1 MAHTFSRRDFLR
13 TGLFGLAGATMLGP
27 GVISSLAAN
36 SEPVEAVVIGSGF
49 GGAVA
54 ALRLAQAGVR
64 TLMLERGR
72 RWTVTPEQNTFATLP
87 NPDGRAAWL
96 SPTTVIGNP
105 TPIDVYTGVLE
116 RTVEDGV
123 TVFAG
128 AGVGGGSLVY
138 NGVTYQPTRE
148 LFERSFGGTVRYDE
162 MEEIYYPR
170 VRSML
175 NPSQLPAD
183 ILATDYYR
191 MTRIF
196 LEMADRAGLR
206 GRLAD
211 MNIDWNVVRGEIEG
225 SRVPSA
231 LVGEFW
237 YGNNSGCKN
246 SLDKNYLAQ
255 AEASGYLQ
263 ILPLTVV
270 TDVTEAPGHRYVVT
284 CDQID
289 ESGVPQRRLQFA
301 CNRLFLA
308 AGSMGTSKMLVKAKA
323 KGTLSKLN
331 EHVGRGWGNNG
342 DFFGMQVGLPDTNP
356 GQGGPASAIIED
368 HGNPLGPTA
377 VMCAPQFDAQ
387 GGVIN
392 TLGLSMPPAKGVFR
406 YDAAS
411 DSVKLAWPGD
421 DPAIARTVEAGA
433 RTYDTLNRANTTDDY
448 RPSTAFVAG
457 GLTAHPLGGAVL
469 GRACDRYGRVEGYKG
484 LYVVDGAL
492 IPGTSGCTNP
502 SFTIAALAERCME
515 KIVPEIVEKGE
526 RTHAATAFSRA

>member
-1 MAHTFSRRDFLR
+1 MGNSFSRRDFLR

-27 GVISSLAAN
+27 GIVSGLAAN

-96 SPTTVIGNP
+96 SPTTVLGAP
-105 TPIDVYTGVLE
+105 SPIDVYTGVLE
-116 RTVEDGV
+116 RQVEDGV
-123 TVFAG
+123 TVYAG

-148 LFERSFGGTVRYDE
+148 LFERSFGGAVRYDE
-162 MEEIYYPR
+162 MEEVFYPR

-183 ILATDYYR
+183 ILSTEYYR
-191 MTRIF
+191 MTRVF

-255 AEASGYLQ
+255 AEASGRLE
-263 ILPLTVV
+263 IMPLTVV
-270 TDVTEAPGHRYVVT
+270 TEITEAPGNRYLLT

-289 ESGVPQRRLQFA
+289 ESGATRRRLQLT

-356 GQGGPASAIIED
+356 SQGGPASAVIED
-368 HGNPLGPTA
+368 HANPLGPTA
-377 VMCAPQFDAQ
+377 VMCAPQWDAQ

-392 TLGLSMPPAKGVFR
+392 TLGLSIPPAKGVFR
-406 YDAAS
+406 YDAAT
-411 DSVKLAWPGD
+411 DSVKLNWPGD

-433 RTYDTLNRANTTDDY
+433 RTYDTLNRANTTSSQQ
-448 RPSTAFVAG
+448 PSTAFVAG

-469 GRACDRYGRVEGYKG
+469 GRACDRYGRVEGYKN
-484 LYVVDGAL
+484 LYVVDGSL
-492 IPGTSGCTNP
+492 IPGSSGCTNP

-515 KIVPEIVEKGE
+515 KIVPEVVEKGD
-526 RTHAATAFSRA
+526 RKLFALTY

>member
-13 TGLFGLAGATMLGP
+13 TGLFGLAGATMFGP
-27 GVISSLAAN
+27 GIISTLAAH
-36 SEPVEAVVIGSGF
+36 SEPVEAIVIGSGF

-54 ALRLAQAGVR
+54 ALRLAEAGVR

-96 SPTTVIGNP
+96 SSTTVLGTP

-116 RTVEDGV
+116 RTDGDGMSV
-123 TVFAG
+123 YAG

-138 NGVTYQPTRE
+138 NGVTYQPTRQ
-148 LFERSFGGTVRYDE
+148 LFERSFGRTIRYDE
-162 MEEIYYPR
+162 MEETFYPR

-196 LEMADRAGLR
+196 LEMADRAGLH

-211 MNIDWNVVRGEIEG
+211 MNVDWNVVRGEIEG
-225 SRVPSA
+225 TRVPSA

-246 SLDKNYLAQ
+246 SLDRNYLAQ

-263 ILPLTVV
+263 IMPLTVV
-270 TDVTEAPGHRYVVT
+270 TEITEAPGHRYVVT

-289 ESGVPQRRLQFA
+289 ETGTPQRSVQFT
-301 CNRLFLA
+301 CNQLFLA

-331 EHVGRGWGNNG
+331 EHVGHGWGNNG

-356 GQGGPASAIIED
+356 SKGGPASAIIED
-368 HGNPLGPTA
+368 HDNPLGPTA
-377 VMCAPQFDAQ
+377 VMCAPQWDAQ

-392 TLGLSMPPAKGVFR
+392 TLGLSIPPALGVFH
-406 YDAAS
+406 YDAAT
-411 DSVKLAWPGD
+411 DSVKLNWPGS
-421 DPAIARTVEAGA
+421 DPRIARTVEAGQQ
-433 RTYDTLNRANTTDDY
+433 TYETLNRANTTDDY
-448 RPSTAFVAG
+448 QPSTAFVAG

-469 GRACDRYGRVEGYKG
+469 GKACDKYGRVEGYRN

-492 IPGTSGCTNP
+492 IPGSSGCTNP

-515 KIVPEIVEKGE
+515 KIVPEIVEKGG
-526 RTHAATAFSRA
+526 RKIFAVASA